1 MGFKRDQ
8 LFEGIKN
15 TRIPGRMEMY
25 RSHNHGVVYVDYA
38 HNYASTKALLN
49 FLKRQSHH
57 GKVSVV
63 VGSPGNKG
71 IDRREGFG
79 KALSEEAN
87 VAYLTMDDPAFE
99 DPMKIASEI
108 DAHINHDNVKVIFE
122 MDREKAIKDAILNS
136 SPEDIS
142 VILGKGQ
149 DPYQKI
155 NGVDTPYPTDS
166 KVVRDLLET
175 L

>member
-1 MGFKRDQ
+1 M
-8 LFEGIKN
+8 
-15 TRIPGRMEMY
+15 
-25 RSHNHGVVYVDYA
+25 
-38 HNYASTKALLN
+38 
-49 FLKRQSHH
+49 KRQSH

-71 IDRREGFG
+71 IDRRRIWW
-79 KALSEEAN
+79 ALSEEAN

-122 MDREKAIKDAILNS
+122 MTRKGIKDAILNS

-142 VILGKGQ
+142 VILVKGKILI
-149 DPYQKI
+149 KI
-155 NGVDTPYPTDS
+155 NGVDTPYPTTQ
-166 KVVRDLLET
+166 KLFAIC
-175 L
+175 